1 MLEFLPELFNTLRD
15 EEYCMTEA
23 EAAIFL
29 PCLAEKVRNIS
40 PISCGVGLGLFI
52 IIPVYLSL
60 LEKDWCF
67 SVFIFNSLSLVQLG
81 HNIEKV
87 REKMR
92 ELMKQLIQ
100 AYSVAKTY
108 PYILEGLR
116 SKNNRT
122 RIECTDLIG
131 YLLET
136 CGTEVVARLDK
147 LSDIPVLFEF

>member
-1 MLEFLPELFNTLRD
+1 
-15 EEYCMTEA
+15 MTEA

-29 PCLAEKVRNIS
+29 PCLAEKVRQLIY
-40 PISCGVGLGLFI
+40 PISYGVGLFI
-52 IIPVYLSL
+52 IIPVFLSL

-67 SVFIFNSLSLVQLG
+67 SVFIFNSLSVVQLG

-92 ELMKQLIQ
+92 ELMKQIIQ

-136 CGTEVVARLDK
+136 CGTEVSK
-147 LSDIPVLFEF
+147 T